1 MLFKNIHLEGIRSG
15 EITLA
20 FRKWK
25 KPAVKNGTVLKT
37 AVGQVAITG
46 ISPVNEEELTEDDAL
61 KSGFE
66 DVPALKKELQKRPSG
81 ELYRINVRYHSPDPR
96 IALREQTKL
105 GNEAF
110 RELREKL
117 ERLDTYSKQGN
128 WTLDIL
134 TAIQE
139 FPKLKAAD
147 LALKTGK
154 EKEWLK
160 PNIRKL
166 KNLGLTVSH
175 NPGYTLS
182 PLGAVFLQKYKEE

>member
-1 MLFKNIHLEGIRSG
+1 MLFKNVHLEGIRSG
-15 EITLA
+15 KVTLA

-25 KPAVKNGTVLKT
+25 KPAVKSGTILKT
-37 AVGQVAITG
+37 AVGQVEITG
-46 ISPVNEEELTEDDAL
+46 ISPINEEELTEDDAL
-61 KSGFE
+61 RSGFK

-81 ELYRINVRYHSPDPR
+81 ALYRINVRYHSPDPR
-96 IALREQTKL
+96 MALREQTKL

-117 ERLDTYSKQGN
+117 KRLDTYSKQGN

-134 TAIQE
+134 IAIQE